1 MHQLKQP
8 DSSRPWKILAITS
21 FAVFASALD
30 TTILYVAF
38 PDIQKTFA
46 DVSRADLSWAI
57 NAYTIVFA
65 ALLVPAGRLA
75 DRIGRRKVFFAGVVI
90 FTVSS
95 ALAGASPTA
104 GLLIGARVLQAVG
117 AAALLPSSLALVLGE
132 FPREKRATAVGIWG
146 AVGALAAATGPTLG
160 ALIIDAASWRL
171 AFFVNLPIGALT
183 IFLGSR
189 LIRESKDPDAAQR
202 QDLLGIPLLIAGVG
216 ALALGIV
223 QSDEWGWGG
232 TRTLAAFAAS
242 AVILPLFILRS
253 ATYHSPALDLTLFR
267 NRNFRM
273 ANLATASFGI
283 AFAAMFLGTVLFLT
297 NVWQY
302 SILQA
307 GLLIA
312 PGPFIAGV
320 VAGPAGRAADRIG
333 HRPMLVAGGLI
344 FAAANVWRVL
354 GTDLEREVWDL
365 WIPSLILTGIG
376 VGLTLPT
383 LSSAAVH
390 GLAPNRFAVGS
401 AVNQTI
407 RQLGAVLGV
416 ALVIALLGSPDP
428 AELLDAFDRIFWL
441 LAAGGVATALFSL
454 GIDTKP
460 QPRTATA
467 EADTVPKLAINP
479 TEGTA

>member
-1 MHQLKQP
+1 
-8 DSSRPWKILAITS
+8 
-21 FAVFASALD
+21 
-30 TTILYVAF
+30 
-38 PDIQKTFA
+38 
-46 DVSRADLSWAI
+46 
-57 NAYTIVFA
+57 
-65 ALLVPAGRLA
+65 
-75 DRIGRRKVFFAGVVI
+75 
-90 FTVSS
+90 
-95 ALAGASPTA
+95 
-104 GLLIGARVLQAVG
+104 LQAVG

-232 TRTLAAFAAS
+232 TRTLAAFAAA

-302 SILQA
+302 SILEA

-416 ALVIALLGSPDP
+416 ALVIALLGSPNP

-460 QPRTATA
+460 RAIAVAAETPPEAT
-467 EADTVPKLAINP
+467 LAINP
-479 TEGTA
+479 SKSTV